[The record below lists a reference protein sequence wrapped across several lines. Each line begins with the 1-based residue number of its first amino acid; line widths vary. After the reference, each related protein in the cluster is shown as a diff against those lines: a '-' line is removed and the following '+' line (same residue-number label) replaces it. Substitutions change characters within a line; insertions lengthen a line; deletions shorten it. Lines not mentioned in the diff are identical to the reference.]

1 MILAASPV
9 IRQATRDPVSRPLRA
24 AIWAGLSIYAPTVTV
39 LSCWASIMRSISLMA
54 DCCNSALTGASFLLA
69 ASLAAAHAA
78 SHAAAHAA
86 SHAAS
91 LAASHA
97 ASHAASL
104 AAALAASLAASHAAA
119 LAASHA
125 ASHAAALAASIA
137 TAHAASASIR
147 AASIGPLIDGTCLS
161 EVISG
166 RAARASA

>member
-78 SHAAAHAA
+78 SHAAANAA
-86 SHAAS
+86 SHAAA

-104 AAALAASLAASHAAA
+104 AAAHAASLAASHAAA

-137 TAHAASASIR
+137 TAHAASASI
-147 AASIGPLIDGTCLS
+147 
-161 EVISG
+161 
-166 RAARASA
+166 